1 MPEVLTTTHS
11 KNGYMLKDPKFKI
24 YIVEDDDWY
33 RELLA
38 HVASMNPDFEVRSF
52 STAKDFLKALPD
64 NPDVVSLDFML
75 PDMEGIKVL
84 QQVKTF
90 NPEIEVLMVSQ
101 QDKIETA
108 LDLLKA
114 GAYDYLTKSPDTN
127 ERFINTL
134 NHIYKNRTL
143 KKQISRLEKEVNKK
157 YSFENTIIGNSD
169 SIKRVF
175 HLMEKAAN
183 TNITVLI
190 TGETG
195 TGKELVA
202 KSIHFNSNR
211 KKEPLVT
218 VNMAAIPKELA
229 ESELFG
235 HEKGS
240 FTGAVGQRIGKFE
253 QARGGTIFLDEIAEM
268 DLSLQAKLLR
278 VLQEKEVIRVGGEKT
293 IKIDSRIIAAT
304 NKNLAEEV
312 KKGNFR
318 EDLYYR
324 LYGLTIELPPLRERK
339 SDLLLIAR
347 HFIDSFCKENNMP
360 TVTLT
365 KEAQHKLLQH
375 PFPGNIRELKSC
387 IELAIVMCNGHEIE
401 ESCIQLNKDF
411 SVQSALLEEKTLDA
425 YEKEIIKHFLGKY
438 DRNVVLVANKLGI
451 GKSTIYRIL
460 KENPEYFK

>member
-1 MPEVLTTTHS
+1 MVKEQ
-11 KNGYMLKDPKFKI
+11 KFKI
-24 YIVEDDDWY
+24 FIVEDDEWY
-33 RELLA
+33 RELLV
-38 HVASMNPDFEVRSF
+38 HVASLNPDFEVKSF
-52 STAKDFLKALPD
+52 SNAREFLKALPE

-75 PDMEGIKVL
+75 PDMEGIQVL
-84 QQVKTF
+84 QQVKKF

-101 QDKIETA
+101 QDRIDTA

-114 GAYDYLTKSPDTN
+114 GAYDYITKSPDTN

-134 NHIYKNRTL
+134 NHIFKNRTL
-143 KKQISRLEKEVNKK
+143 THQVSRLEKEVNKK
-157 YSFENTIIGNSD
+157 YSFENSIIGSSD
-169 SIKRVF
+169 PIKRIF
-175 HLMEKAAN
+175 SLMEKAAN

-202 KSIHFNSNR
+202 KSIHFNSPR

-240 FTGAVGQRIGKFE
+240 FTGAAGQRIGKFE
-253 QARGGTIFLDEIAEM
+253 QAKGGTIFLDEIGEM

-293 IKIDSRIIAAT
+293 IKIDCRIIAAT
-304 NKNLAEEV
+304 NKNLGEEV
-312 KKGNFR
+312 KKGTFR

-324 LYGLTIELPPLRERK
+324 LYGLTIELPPLRDRK
-339 SDLLLIAR
+339 SDMLIIAR
-347 HFIDSFCKENNMP
+347 HFIENFCKENNMP
-360 TVTLT
+360 VVGLT
-365 KEAQHKLLQH
+365 KEAQAKLLQH
-375 PFPGNIRELKSC
+375 PFPGNIRELKST
-387 IELAIVMCNGHEIE
+387 IELAVVMCNGKEIE
-401 ESCIQLNKDF
+401 EGCLQLNNDF
-411 SVQSALLEEKTLDA
+411 SIQAALVDEKTLEE
-425 YEKEIIKHFLGKY
+425 YEKQIIKHFLQKY
-438 DRNVVLVANKLGI
+438 DQNVVHVAKKLGI

-460 KENPEYFK
+460 KDNPDYFK

>member
-1 MPEVLTTTHS
+1 MKEQ
-11 KNGYMLKDPKFKI
+11 KFKI
-24 YIVEDDDWY
+24 YIVEDDNWY

-38 HVASMNPDFEVRSF
+38 HVASLNPDFEVKAF
-52 STAKDFLKALPD
+52 STGKDFLKSLPD

-75 PDMEGIKVL
+75 PDMEGIEVL
-84 QQVKTF
+84 QQIKKF

-114 GAYDYLTKSPDTN
+114 GAYDYITKSPDTN

-134 NHIYKNRTL
+134 NHIFKNRTL

-169 SIKRVF
+169 SIKKTF
-175 HLMEKAAN
+175 NLMEKAST

-202 KSIHFNSNR
+202 RSIHFNSAR
-211 KKEPLVT
+211 RKEPLIT

-240 FTGAVGQRIGKFE
+240 FTGAVGLRIGKFE
-253 QARGGTIFLDEIAEM
+253 QAKGGTLFLDEVAEM

-278 VLQEKEVIRVGGEKT
+278 VLQERELVRVGGEKT
-293 IKIDSRIIAAT
+293 IKVDCRIIAAT
-304 NKNLAEEV
+304 NKNLSDEV

-324 LYGLTIELPPLRERK
+324 LYGLTIDLPPLRDRK

-347 HFIDSFCKENNMP
+347 HFIDNFCKENNLPPVM
-360 TVTLT
+360 LT
-365 KEAQHKLLQH
+365 KDAQKKLLQH
-375 PFPGNIRELKSC
+375 PWPGNIRELKSC
-387 IELAIVMCNGHEIE
+387 IELAIVMCNGREIE
-401 ESCIQLNKDF
+401 DSCIQLNNDF
-411 SVQSALLEEKTLDA
+411 SIQAALVEEKTLED
-425 YEKEIIKHFLGKY
+425 YEKEIIKHFLSKY
-438 DRNVVLVANKLGI
+438 DHNVVLVAQKLGI
-451 GKSTIYRIL
+451 GKSTIYRMI
-460 KENPEYFK
+460 KDNPGYFK

>member
-1 MPEVLTTTHS
+1 MTKEQ
-11 KNGYMLKDPKFKI
+11 KFKI
-24 YIVEDDDWY
+24 YIVEDDNWY

-38 HVASMNPDFEVRSF
+38 HVASLNPDFEVKAF
-52 STAKDFLKALPD
+52 STGKEFLKALPD

-75 PDMEGIKVL
+75 PDMEGIEVL
-84 QQVKTF
+84 QQVKKF

-114 GAYDYLTKSPDTN
+114 GAYDYITKSPDTN

-134 NHIYKNRTL
+134 NHIFKNRTL

-169 SIKRVF
+169 SIKKIF

-183 TNITVLI
+183 SNITVLI

-202 KSIHFNSNR
+202 RSIHFNSPR
-211 KKEPLVT
+211 RKEPLVT

-240 FTGAVGQRIGKFE
+240 FTGAIGQRIGKFE
-253 QARGGTIFLDEIAEM
+253 QAKEGTLFLDEIAEM

-278 VLQEKEVIRVGGEKT
+278 VLQEKELVRVGGEKT
-293 IKIDSRIIAAT
+293 IKVDCRIIAAT
-304 NKNLAEEV
+304 NKNLSDEV

-324 LYGLTIELPPLRERK
+324 LYGLTIDLPPLRDRK

-347 HFIDSFCKENNMP
+347 HFIDNFCKENNLP
-360 TVTLT
+360 PVVLT
-365 KEAQHKLLQH
+365 KEAQQKLLQH
-375 PFPGNIRELKSC
+375 PWPGNIRELKSC
-387 IELAIVMCNGHEIE
+387 VELAIVMCNGREIE
-401 ESCIQLNKDF
+401 DSCIQLNNDF
-411 SVQSALLEEKTLDA
+411 SIQAALMEEKTLED
-425 YEKEIIKHFLGKY
+425 YEKEIIKHFLNKY
-438 DRNVVLVANKLGI
+438 DHNVVQVAQKLGI
-451 GKSTIYRIL
+451 GKSTIYRMI
-460 KENPEYFK
+460 KDNPGYFK

>member
-1 MPEVLTTTHS
+1 MS
-11 KNGYMLKDPKFKI
+11 KEQKFKI
-24 YIVEDDDWY
+24 YIVEDDNWY

-52 STAKDFLKALPD
+52 SNAKDLLKALPE
-64 NPDVVSLDFML
+64 NPDVVSLDYKL
-75 PDMEGIKVL
+75 PDMDGVQVL
-84 QQVKTF
+84 QQIKKF
-90 NPEIEVLMVSQ
+90 NPDIEVLVVSQ
-101 QDKIETA
+101 QEKIETA

-114 GAYDYLTKSPDTN
+114 GAYDYLTKSADTN
-127 ERFINTL
+127 EKFINTL
-134 NHIYKNRTL
+134 NHIFKNRTL
-143 KKQISRLEKEVNKK
+143 KKQLSRLEKEVTKK
-157 YSFENTIIGNSD
+157 YRFDNSIIGNSD
-169 SIKRVF
+169 AIKKIF
-175 HLMEKAAN
+175 NLMEKASGSS
-183 TNITVLI
+183 ITVLI

-211 KKEPLVT
+211 SKEPMVT

-253 QARGGTIFLDEIAEM
+253 LARGGTIFLDEIAEM

-278 VLQEKEVIRVGGEKT
+278 VLQEREVTRVGGEKT
-293 IKIDSRIIAAT
+293 IKVDCRIIAAT
-304 NKNLAEEV
+304 NKNLSEEV

-324 LYGLTIELPPLRERK
+324 LYGLTIDLPPLRDRK

-347 HFIDSFCKENNMP
+347 HFIENFCKENNLP
-360 TVTLT
+360 LVSLS
-365 KEAQHKLLQH
+365 KEAQKKLLQH

-387 IELAIVMCNGHEIE
+387 IELAIVMCNGKEIE
-401 ESCIQLNKDF
+401 DTCIQINNDF
-411 SVQSALLEEKTLDA
+411 SIQAALVEEKTLDE
-425 YEKEIIKHFLGKY
+425 YEREIIKHFLGKY
-438 DRNVVLVANKLGI
+438 DRNVVAVAHKLGI
-451 GKSTIYRIL
+451 GKSTIYRLL
-460 KENPEYFK
+460 KENPDFFT

>member
-1 MPEVLTTTHS
+1 MIKEQAVSSKETTGILRDH
-11 KNGYMLKDPKFKI
+11 KFKV
-24 YIVEDDDWY
+24 YIVEDDNWY
-33 RELLA
+33 RELLVHMA
-38 HVASMNPDFEVRSF
+38 TLNPDFEVKSF
-52 STAKDFLKALPD
+52 SNAKDFLKALPD

-75 PDMEGIKVL
+75 PDTEGIEVL
-84 QQVKTF
+84 QQIKRF
-90 NPEIEVLMVSQ
+90 NPEIEVLIVSQ

-114 GAYDYLTKSPDTN
+114 GAYDYITKSPDTN

-134 NHIYKNRTL
+134 NHIFKNRTL

-169 SIKRVF
+169 QIKKIF
-175 HLMEKAAN
+175 HLMEKAASSS
-183 TNITVLI
+183 ITVLI

-202 KSIHFNSNR
+202 KSIHFNSAR

-218 VNMAAIPKELA
+218 VNMAAIPHELA

-253 QARGGTIFLDEIAEM
+253 QARGGTLFLDEIAEM

-278 VLQEKEVIRVGGEKT
+278 VLQEKELVRVGGEKT
-293 IKIDSRIIAAT
+293 IKVDCRIIAAT

-324 LYGLTIELPPLRERK
+324 IFGLTIDLPPLRDRK

-347 HFIDSFCKENNMP
+347 HFIESFCKENNLP
-360 TVTLT
+360 VVTLS
-365 KEAQHKLLQH
+365 KDAQKKLLQH

-401 ESCIQLNKDF
+401 ESCIQLNNDF
-411 SVQSALLEEKTLDA
+411 SIQSALVEEKTLA
-425 YEKEIIKHFLGKY
+425 EYEREIIKHFLNKY
-438 DRNVVLVANKLGI
+438 DRNVVHVANKLGI
-451 GKSTIYRIL
+451 GKSTIYRML
-460 KENPEYFK
+460 KENPEFYK

>member
-1 MPEVLTTTHS
+1 MKEQ
-11 KNGYMLKDPKFKI
+11 KFKI
-24 YIVEDDDWY
+24 YIVEDDNWY

-38 HVASMNPDFEVRSF
+38 HVASLNPDFEVKAF

-75 PDMEGIKVL
+75 PDMEGIEVL
-84 QQVKTF
+84 HQIKKF

-114 GAYDYLTKSPDTN
+114 GAYDYITKSPDTN

-134 NHIYKNRTL
+134 NHIFKNRTL
-143 KKQISRLEKEVNKK
+143 KKQISRLEREVNKK

-169 SIKRVF
+169 SIKKIF
-175 HLMEKAAN
+175 NLMEKASN

-202 KSIHFNSNR
+202 RSIHFNSPR
-211 KKEPLVT
+211 RKEPLVT

-240 FTGAVGQRIGKFE
+240 FTGAIGQRIGKFE
-253 QARGGTIFLDEIAEM
+253 QAKGGTLFLDEVAEM

-278 VLQEKEVIRVGGEKT
+278 VLQEKELVRVGGEKT
-293 IKIDSRIIAAT
+293 LKVDCRIIAAT
-304 NKNLAEEV
+304 NKNLSDEV

-324 LYGLTIELPPLRERK
+324 LYGLTIDLPPLRERK

-347 HFIDSFCKENNMP
+347 HFIDNFCKENNLP
-360 TVTLT
+360 PVTLT
-365 KEAQHKLLQH
+365 KGGQQKLLQH
-375 PFPGNIRELKSC
+375 PWPGNIRELKSC
-387 IELAIVMCNGHEIE
+387 IELAIVMCNGREIE
-401 ESCIQLNKDF
+401 ESCIQLNNDF
-411 SVQSALLEEKTLDA
+411 SIQGALVEEKTLEA
-425 YEKEIIKHFLGKY
+425 YEKEIIKHFLTKY
-438 DRNVVLVANKLGI
+438 DHNVVHVAQKLGI
-451 GKSTIYRIL
+451 GKSTIYRMI
-460 KENPEYFK
+460 KDNPAYFKNGSH

>member
-1 MPEVLTTTHS
+1 MIKEQ
-11 KNGYMLKDPKFKI
+11 KFKI
-24 YIVEDDDWY
+24 YIVEDDNWY

-38 HVASMNPDFEVRSF
+38 HVASLNPDFEVKAF
-52 STAKDFLKALPD
+52 STAKDFLKALND

-75 PDMEGIKVL
+75 PDMEGIEVL
-84 QQVKTF
+84 QQVKKF

-114 GAYDYLTKSPDTN
+114 GAYDYITKSPDTN

-134 NHIYKNRTL
+134 NHIFKNRTL

-169 SIKRVF
+169 SIKKVF
-175 HLMEKAAN
+175 NLMEKATN

-202 KSIHFNSNR
+202 RSIHFNSPR
-211 KKEPLVT
+211 RKEPLVT

-253 QARGGTIFLDEIAEM
+253 QAKGGTLFLDEVGEM

-278 VLQEKEVIRVGGEKT
+278 VLQEKELVRVGGEKT
-293 IKIDSRIIAAT
+293 IKVDCRIIAAT
-304 NKNLAEEV
+304 NKNLSDEV

-324 LYGLTIELPPLRERK
+324 LYGLTIDLPPLRERK

-347 HFIDSFCKENNMP
+347 HFIDSFCKENNLP
-360 TVTLT
+360 PVTLT
-365 KEAQHKLLQH
+365 KDAQKKLLQH
-375 PFPGNIRELKSC
+375 PWPGNIRELKSC
-387 IELAIVMCNGHEIE
+387 IELAIVMCNGREIE
-401 ESCIQLNKDF
+401 DSCIQLNNDF
-411 SVQSALLEEKTLDA
+411 SIQAALVEEKSLED

-438 DRNVVLVANKLGI
+438 DHNVVLVAQKLGI
-451 GKSTIYRIL
+451 GKSTIYRMI
-460 KENPEYFK
+460 KDNPGYFK